1 MIGTQIEN
9 YLIQT
14 QLGEGGMG
22 VVYRALETNLDRTV
36 AIKVLNADLARD
48 PSIVERFRSEAR
60 AQANLNHT
68 NIATLYAFLVF
79 QGNPVMVMEYVEGET
94 FQQMVHRRGPLPAQE
109 AIPLFRQALLGISA
123 AHRMG
128 IVHRD
133 IKPSNLML
141 NRSGIVKVMDFGIAK
156 VASAARNLTRTGT
169 QMGTAYYMSPEQVK
183 GERVDIRSD
192 IYSLGI
198 TLYELLTANVP
209 FSSNSEFEILSDH
222 VNTPPPPPSKFYP
235 YLPKGLENIILK
247 SLEKNPDQ
255 RFQTA
260 EEFGAA
266 LERPDVWETQTP
278 RPGPSVH
285 DTVLAGGPSFQA
297 APAAPPPAFKL
308 PPPQAFPV
316 APPPAASVPPPAAA
330 LPPATPMPRKA
341 LAAAAVILCLAGGA
355 AYLYSRAKASSPPAR
370 HVVTSNPSSS
380 GQLSE
385 PVADGPVKPIP
396 SPTSDTDAA
405 AADPSLTAGKTPDS
419 SPQQQKAPEQP
430 APSRPRASNPR
441 TPPPDSNPPR
451 EAAPQPQTQ
460 PAQQTTQPAKPAV
473 SATELDDARQR
484 FIRLRSRALAL
495 KSSLGELR
503 QRLASGGM
511 SVSNDAVEAE
521 NNMDSY
527 MLEADRALRSG
538 DVQTAGTNMDRAEH
552 EAKKIAALFGR

>member
-9 YLIQT
+9 YLIQA

-22 VVYRALETNLDRTV
+22 TVYRALETNLDRTV
-36 AIKVLNADLARD
+36 AIKVLNTDLARD

-79 QGNPVMVMEYVEGET
+79 QGNPVMVMEYVEGDT
-94 FQQMVHRRGPLPAQE
+94 FQQLVNRRGPLPSEE
-109 AIPLFRQALLGISA
+109 AVPLFRQALLGISA

-141 NRSGIVKVMDFGIAK
+141 NRAGIVKVMDFGIAK
-156 VASAARNLTRTGT
+156 VASSVNNLTRTGA
-169 QMGTAYYMSPEQVK
+169 QMGTVFYMSPEQVK

-209 FSSNSEFEILSDH
+209 FSASSEFQVLNDH

-247 SLEKNPDQ
+247 SLAKNPDE

-266 LERPDVWETQTP
+266 LERPEAWEAHLPSTNTP
-278 RPGPSVH
+278 LH
-285 DTVLAGGPSFQA
+285 ATVLAGGRMNVS
-297 APAAPPPAFKL
+297 PPPAT
-308 PPPQAFPV
+308 PPNA
-316 APPPAASVPPPAAA
+316 PPAASAVPPAALAPSA
-330 LPPATPMPRKA
+330 LAPATPMPRKA
-341 LAAAAVILCLAGGA
+341 IAAAVIILGLAGGG
-355 AYLYSRAKASSPPAR
+355 AYLYSRGKAPS
-370 HVVTSNPSSS
+370 PSSHPGVVSS
-380 GQLSE
+380 GNTPRPSGEAGE
-385 PVADGPVKPIP
+385 PAASTDKLKPIA
-396 SPTSDTDAA
+396 SDASDADSSAPADSKLAARNAAVAA
-405 AADPSLTAGKTPDS
+405 ASAVR
-419 SPQQQKAPEQP
+419 P
-430 APSRPRASNPR
+430 AP
-441 TPPPDSNPPR
+441 
-451 EAAPQPQTQ
+451 
-460 PAQQTTQPAKPAV
+460 QPAKPRETPARHDTANPPAPPPDV
-473 SATELDDARQR
+473 AAAPQQNVQTPAPAKPAASPVELDEGRQR
-484 FIRLRSRALAL
+484 FIRLRSKALSL

-503 QRLASGGM
+503 QRLASQGL
-511 SVSNDAVEAE
+511 SVNSDAVEAE
-521 NNMDSY
+521 GNMDSY
-527 MLEADRALRSG
+527 MLEADRALQAG

-552 EAKKIAALFGR
+552 ETKKISALFGR

>member
-9 YLIQT
+9 YLIQA

-22 VVYRALETNLDRTV
+22 TVYRALETHLDRTV
-36 AIKVLNADLARD
+36 AIKVLNTDLARD

-79 QGNPVMVMEYVEGET
+79 QGNPVMVMEYVEGDT
-94 FQQMVHRRGPLPAQE
+94 FQQLVNRRGPIPCEE

-156 VASAARNLTRTGT
+156 AATATRNLTRTGT
-169 QMGTAYYMSPEQVK
+169 QLGTVFYMSPEQVK
-183 GERVDIRSD
+183 GERVDNRSD

-209 FSSNSEFEILSDH
+209 FSSDSEFQVLNDH

-247 SLEKNPDQ
+247 SLEKNPDR

-266 LERPDVWETQTP
+266 LERPEAWETATP
-278 RPGPSVH
+278 RPGPSLH
-285 DTVLAGGPSFQA
+285 NTVLSGGPSIA
-297 APAAPPPAFKL
+297 APHAPAAPPA
-308 PPPQAFPV
+308 
-316 APPPAASVPPPAAA
+316 PAALV
-330 LPPATPMPRKA
+330 PATPMPRKA
-341 LAAAAVILCLAGGA
+341 LIAAALILCFAGGA
-355 AYLYSRAKASSPPAR
+355 AYLYSHGKAASPSAGHRIVTPGDNPRPA
-370 HVVTSNPSSS
+370 
-380 GQLSE
+380 GQLGDSTS
-385 PVADGPVKPIP
+385 DDPVKPIP
-396 SPTSDTDAA
+396 SDTSDTDAA
-405 AADPSLTAGKTPDS
+405 PADPALTAGKTPDS
-419 SPQQQKAPEQP
+419 TPRAEPVKQKEPP
-430 APSRPRASNPR
+430 SRSRPRPSNPS
-441 TPPPDSNPPR
+441 TPPPAPNPSPDV
-451 EAAPQPQTQ
+451 APQP
-460 PAQQTTQPAKPAV
+460 APAKPAASSV
-473 SATELDDARQR
+473 ELDDARQR

-527 MLEADRALRSG
+527 MLEADRALGAG
-538 DVQTAGTNMDRAEH
+538 DVQIAGTNMDRAEH

>member
-9 YLIQT
+9 YLIQA

-22 VVYRALETNLDRTV
+22 TVYRALETHLDRTV
-36 AIKVLNADLARD
+36 AIKVLNTDLARD

-79 QGNPVMVMEYVEGET
+79 QGNPVMVMEYVEGDT
-94 FQQMVHRRGPLPAQE
+94 FQQLVNRRGPIPSQE

-141 NRSGIVKVMDFGIAK
+141 NRAGIVKVMDFGIAK
-156 VASAARNLTRTGT
+156 VASSVNNLTRTGA
-169 QMGTAYYMSPEQVK
+169 QMGTVFYMSPEQVK

-209 FSSNSEFEILSDH
+209 FSASSEFQVLNDH

-266 LERPDVWETQTP
+266 LEHPEAFEAYVP
-278 RPGPSVH
+278 RTNVPLY
-285 DTVLAGGPSFQA
+285 DTVLTGGRTNVTA
-297 APAAPPPAFKL
+297 APVPTPAPP
-308 PPPQAFPV
+308 
-316 APPPAASVPPPAAA
+316 SA
-330 LPPATPMPRKA
+330 LAPATPMPRKA
-341 LAAAAVILCLAGGA
+341 IAAAVIILCLAGGG
-355 AYLYSRAKASSPPAR
+355 AYLYSRSKAPSPSTRHAVVSPDGSSRPSGQLGEPAASTDQLKPIASDASDTDSSAPADSTLAARNATSTASAARPQPGKSQQTPAR
-370 HVVTSNPSSS
+370 HTQP
-380 GQLSE
+380 
-385 PVADGPVKPIP
+385 DKP
-396 SPTSDTDAA
+396 AA
-405 AADPSLTAGKTPDS
+405 APPADVSA
-419 SPQQQKAPEQP
+419 APE
-430 APSRPRASNPR
+430 
-441 TPPPDSNPPR
+441 PP
-451 EAAPQPQTQ
+451 
-460 PAQQTTQPAKPAV
+460 PAKPAA
-473 SATELDDARQR
+473 SPAELDEARQR
-484 FIRLRSRALAL
+484 FIRLRSKALAL

-503 QRLASGGM
+503 QRLASQGL
-511 SVSNDAVEAE
+511 SVNADAVEAE
-521 NNMDSY
+521 GNMDSY
-527 MLEADRALRSG
+527 MLEADHTLQAG

-552 EAKKIAALFGR
+552 EIKKISALFGR

>member
-9 YLIQT
+9 YLIEA

-22 VVYRALETNLDRTV
+22 TVYRALETNLDRTV
-36 AIKVLNADLARD
+36 AIKVLNTDLARD

-94 FQQMVHRRGPLPAQE
+94 FQQLVNRRGPLPSQE

-133 IKPSNLML
+133 IKPSNLMV
-141 NRSGIVKVMDFGIAK
+141 NRAGIVKVMDFGIAK
-156 VASAARNLTRTGT
+156 VASSVNNLTRTGA
-169 QMGTAYYMSPEQVK
+169 QMGTVFYMSPEQVK

-209 FSSNSEFEILSDH
+209 FSASSEFQVLNDH

-247 SLEKNPDQ
+247 SLAKEPDQ

-266 LERPDVWETQTP
+266 LERPEAWEARVPGTNTP
-278 RPGPSVH
+278 LH
-285 DTVLAGGPSFQA
+285 ATVLAGGRTNVSPPA
-297 APAAPPPAFKL
+297 APASIPPPAVS
-308 PPPQAFPV
+308 PI
-316 APPPAASVPPPAAA
+316 PPAALPPSA
-330 LPPATPMPRKA
+330 LAPATPMPRKA
-341 LAAAAVILCLAGGA
+341 IAAAVIILGLAGGG
-355 AYLYSRAKASSPPAR
+355 AYLYSRGKDSRGKAPSPSSPPG
-370 HVVTSNPSSS
+370 VVSSGNTPRPS

-385 PVADGPVKPIP
+385 PAPSTDQLKPIA
-396 SPTSDTDAA
+396 SDASDTDSSAPADATLAARNAA
-405 AADPSLTAGKTPDS
+405 AAAASAVRPA
-419 SPQQQKAPEQP
+419 QQP
-430 APSRPRASNPR
+430 AKTRETPARHGTANPPA
-441 TPPPDSNPPR
+441 PPPDVA
-451 EAAPQPQTQ
+451 AAPPPNVQT
-460 PAQQTTQPAKPAV
+460 PAPAKPAA
-473 SATELDDARQR
+473 SPAELDEARQR
-484 FIRLRSRALAL
+484 FIRLRSKALSL

-503 QRLASGGM
+503 QRLASQGL
-511 SVSNDAVEAE
+511 SVNSDAVEAE
-521 NNMDSY
+521 GNMDSY
-527 MLEADRALRSG
+527 MLEADRALQAG

-552 EAKKIAALFGR
+552 EAKKISALFGR

>member
-9 YLIQT
+9 YLIQA

-22 VVYRALETNLDRTV
+22 TVYRALETHLDRTV
-36 AIKVLNADLARD
+36 AIKVLNTDLARD

-79 QGNPVMVMEYVEGET
+79 QGNPVMVMEYVEGDT
-94 FQQMVHRRGPLPAQE
+94 FQQLVNRRGPIPCEE

-156 VASAARNLTRTGT
+156 AATATRNLTRTGT
-169 QMGTAYYMSPEQVK
+169 QLGTVFYMSPEQVK
-183 GERVDIRSD
+183 GERVDNRSD

-209 FSSNSEFEILSDH
+209 FSSDSEFQVLNDH

-247 SLEKNPDQ
+247 SLEKNPDR

-266 LERPDVWETQTP
+266 LERPEAWETATP
-278 RPGPSVH
+278 SPGPSLH
-285 DTVLAGGPSFQA
+285 NTVLSGGPSIA
-297 APAAPPPAFKL
+297 APHAPAAPPA
-308 PPPQAFPV
+308 
-316 APPPAASVPPPAAA
+316 PAALV
-330 LPPATPMPRKA
+330 PATPMPRKA
-341 LAAAAVILCLAGGA
+341 LIAAALILCFAGGA
-355 AYLYSRAKASSPPAR
+355 AYLYSHGKAASPSAGHRIVTPGDNPRPA
-370 HVVTSNPSSS
+370 
-380 GQLSE
+380 GQLGDSTS
-385 PVADGPVKPIP
+385 DDPVKPIP
-396 SPTSDTDAA
+396 SDTSDTDAA
-405 AADPSLTAGKTPDS
+405 PADPALTAGKTPDS
-419 SPQQQKAPEQP
+419 TPRAEPVKQKEPP
-430 APSRPRASNPR
+430 SRSRPRPSNPS
-441 TPPPDSNPPR
+441 TPPPAPNPSPDV
-451 EAAPQPQTQ
+451 APQP
-460 PAQQTTQPAKPAV
+460 APAKPAASSV
-473 SATELDDARQR
+473 ELDDARQR

-527 MLEADRALRSG
+527 MLEADRALGAG
-538 DVQTAGTNMDRAEH
+538 DVQIAGTNMDRAEH

>member
-9 YLIQT
+9 YLIQA

-68 NIATLYAFLVF
+68 NIATLYAFLMF

-128 IVHRD
+128 IIHRD

-156 VASAARNLTRTGT
+156 VATSSRNLTRTGT
-169 QMGTAYYMSPEQVK
+169 QMGTAFYMSPEQVK

-235 YLPKGLENIILK
+235 YLAKGLENIILK

-266 LERPDVWETQTP
+266 LERPEAWEAQAP
-278 RPGPSVH
+278 RTGPSLH
-285 DTVLAGGPSFQA
+285 ETVLSGGPSFQA
-297 APAAPPPAFKL
+297 AIPPP
-308 PPPQAFPV
+308 PPPRPA
-316 APPPAASVPPPAAA
+316 PPAAAAAPAA

-341 LAAAAVILCLAGGA
+341 LAAAVLILCLAGGA
-355 AYLYSRAKASSPPAR
+355 AYLYSRGKASSPPVR
-370 HVVTSNPSSS
+370 LVVPSNPSSS

-385 PVADGPVKPIP
+385 PAADGPVKPIP
-396 SPTSDTDAA
+396 SATSDPNAA
-405 AADPSLTAGKTPDS
+405 AADPALTAGKTPDS
-419 SPQQQKAPEQP
+419 SPRQQKAPEQP
-430 APSRPRASNPR
+430 APPRQRASNSR
-441 TPPPDSNPPR
+441 TAPPDSNPPR
-451 EAAPQPQTQ
+451 EAAPPPQTPPQVQ
-460 PAQQTTQPAKPAV
+460 PAQQIAQPAKPAV

-527 MLEADRALRSG
+527 MLEADRALQSG

>member
-9 YLIQT
+9 YLIQA

-22 VVYRALETNLDRTV
+22 IVYRALETHLDRTV
-36 AIKVLNADLARD
+36 AIKVLNTDLARD

-68 NIATLYAFLVF
+68 NIATLYAFLVY
-79 QGNPVMVMEYVEGET
+79 QGNPVMVMEYVEGDT
-94 FQQMVHRRGPLPAQE
+94 FQQLVDRRGPIPSQE

-156 VASAARNLTRTGT
+156 AATSARNLTRTGM
-169 QMGTAYYMSPEQVK
+169 QLGTVFYMSPEQVK
-183 GERVDIRSD
+183 GERVDNRSD
-192 IYSLGI
+192 IYSLGV

-209 FSSNSEFEILSDH
+209 FSSSSEFQVLNDH

-235 YLPKGLENIILK
+235 YLPKGLESIILK

-255 RFQTA
+255 RFQTT

-266 LERPDVWETQTP
+266 LERPEAWESPTP
-278 RPGPSVH
+278 RTGPSLH
-285 DTVLAGGPSFQA
+285 DTVLSGASSFTAATPSPA
-297 APAAPPPAFKL
+297 PPNPIPPPAPAAPPPA
-308 PPPQAFPV
+308 
-316 APPPAASVPPPAAA
+316 A
-330 LPPATPMPRKA
+330 LAPATPMPRKA
-341 LAAAAVILCLAGGA
+341 FAVAALVLCLAGSA
-355 AYLYSRAKASSPPAR
+355 AYLYSRGKSAPPP
-370 HVVTSNPSSS
+370 HGTVTSGGNPSPS
-380 GQLSE
+380 GQLAE
-385 PVADGPVKPIP
+385 PAPDGPMKPIP
-396 SPTSDTDAA
+396 SDNSDADVAPT
-405 AADPSLTAGKTPDS
+405 DPSLTSGKTPDS
-419 SPQQQKAPEQP
+419 SSHPQAAPKQP
-430 APSRPRASNPR
+430 ASPSPRPTHPR
-441 TPPPDSNPPR
+441 TPPPDTN
-451 EAAPQPQTQ
+451 APQDASPQLQ
-460 PAQQTTQPAKPAV
+460 PQIQPQTQPAKPAV

-503 QRLASGGM
+503 QRLAVGGM

-527 MLEADRALRSG
+527 MLEADRALQTG

-552 EAKKIAALFGR
+552 EAKKISALFGR

>member
-1 MIGTQIEN
+1 MEDPMIGTQIEN

-14 QLGEGGMG
+14 QLGAGGMG
-22 VVYRALETNLDRTV
+22 TVYRALETHLDRTV
-36 AIKVLNADLARD
+36 AIKVLNTDLARD

-68 NIATLYAFLVF
+68 NIATLYAFLVY
-79 QGNPVMVMEYVEGET
+79 QGNPVMVMEYVEGDT
-94 FQQMVHRRGPLPAQE
+94 FQQLVNRRGPIPAQE

-156 VASAARNLTRTGT
+156 AATATRNLTRTGT
-169 QMGTAYYMSPEQVK
+169 QMGTAFYMSPEQVK

-209 FSSNSEFEILSDH
+209 FSSDSDFQVLNDH
-222 VNTPPPPPSKFYP
+222 VNTPPPPPSKFFP
-235 YLPKGLENIILK
+235 YLAKGLENIILK
-247 SLEKNPDQ
+247 SLEKSPEQ

-266 LERPDVWETQTP
+266 LERPEAWEAQAQ
-278 RPGPSVH
+278 RMGPSLH
-285 DTVLAGGPSFQA
+285 DTVLSGASSFTAPTPVPIAPQTPPA
-297 APAAPPPAFKL
+297 PVAVAPAALA
-308 PPPQAFPV
+308 
-316 APPPAASVPPPAAA
+316 
-330 LPPATPMPRKA
+330 PATPMPRKA
-341 LAAAAVILCLAGGA
+341 LVAAALILCLAGGA
-355 AYLYSRAKASSPPAR
+355 AYLYSRGKASSPSMG
-370 HVVTSNPSSS
+370 HGVVSSNPRPS
-380 GQLSE
+380 GQAGGQLGAQLGQPAS
-385 PVADGPVKPIP
+385 DGPVKPIP
-396 SPTSDTDAA
+396 SDTSDTDAA
-405 AADPSLTAGKTPDS
+405 PADPSLVSGKTPDS
-419 SPQQQKAPEQP
+419 GPQKQTPEQRVKKEASP
-430 APSRPRASNPR
+430 RPRPSNPPA
-441 TPPPDSNPPR
+441 PPPDTNPAQ
-451 EAAPQPQTQ
+451 EATAPPQTQ
-460 PAQQTTQPAKPAV
+460 PVKPAA
-473 SATELDDARQR
+473 SATEMDDARQR

-503 QRLASGGM
+503 QRLAAGGT

-527 MLEADRALRSG
+527 MLEADRALQAG

-552 EAKKIAALFGR
+552 EAKKISALFGR

>member
-9 YLIQT
+9 YLIQA

-22 VVYRALETNLDRTV
+22 VVYRALETHLDRTV

-209 FSSNSEFEILSDH
+209 FSSNSEFEILNDH

-235 YLPKGLENIILK
+235 YLAKGLENIILK

-266 LERPDVWETQTP
+266 LERPEVWEGQVP
-278 RPGPSVH
+278 RTGPSLH
-285 DTVLAGGPSFQA
+285 QTVLSGGPSFHA
-297 APAAPPPAFKL
+297 APAPPPPA
-308 PPPQAFPV
+308 PAPQAFSV
-316 APPPAASVPPPAAA
+316 ASPPPTA

-341 LAAAAVILCLAGGA
+341 LAAAVLILCLAGGA
-355 AYLYSRAKASSPPAR
+355 AYLYSRGKASSPPVR

-385 PVADGPVKPIP
+385 PTADGPVKPIP
-396 SPTSDTDAA
+396 SATSDTDAA
-405 AADPSLTAGKTPDS
+405 AADPALTAGKTPDS
-419 SPQQQKAPEQP
+419 SPRRQSPPEQAASP
-430 APSRPRASNPR
+430 RPRPASPR
-441 TPPPDSNPPR
+441 TPPPDTKSAQN
-451 EAAPQPQTQ
+451 AAPQPPPETQ
-460 PAQQTTQPAKPAV
+460 PQAQPTPSAKPAV
-473 SATELDDARQR
+473 SSTELDDAHQR

-503 QRLASGGM
+503 QRLAAGGM

-527 MLEADRALRSG
+527 MLEADRALQAG